1 VITRHGP
8 GVAVEP
14 RIVQAGDER
23 RLAGYAALPYNLNP
37 YLRGFGD
44 AVLAAGVILPAA
56 GSYDIVFDS
65 RSAARAGAFSFR
77 YWLNDT
83 TPPTAVLRTPRVA
96 AGRPVLVATSDRGS
110 GVAGASLVV
119 TVDGADRG
127 ARYRAGQ
134 IQIPTQGLRP
144 GRHELRVQISD
155 FQETRNMEN
164 VGKILPNTR
173 ILTTA
178 FTVVG

>member
-1 VITRHGP
+1 V
-8 GVAVEP
+8 V
-14 RIVQAGDER
+14 
-23 RLAGYAALPYNLNP
+23 
-37 YLRGFGD
+37 
-44 AVLAAGVILPAA
+44 
-56 GSYDIVFDS
+56 
-65 RSAARAGAFSFR
+65 
-77 YWLNDT
+77 
-83 TPPTAVLRTPRVA
+83 
-96 AGRPVLVATSDRGS
+96 VATSDRGS
-110 GVAGASLVV
+110 GVAGATLVV

-134 IQIPTQGLRP
+134 IQIPTQGLRA